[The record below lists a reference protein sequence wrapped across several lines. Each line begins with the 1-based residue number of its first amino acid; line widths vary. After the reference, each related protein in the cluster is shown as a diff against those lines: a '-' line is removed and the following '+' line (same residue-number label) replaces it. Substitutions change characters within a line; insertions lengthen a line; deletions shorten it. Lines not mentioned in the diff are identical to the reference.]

1 MPKVGPK
8 GQVVI
13 SKEIRDALGI
23 VPGSTAIERIVDGHV
38 EITFLPPRHQRSL
51 AGVLSAYAGNAHIP
65 DEDAMHEAIEA
76 AMGAAA
82 RERWLG
88 MLEDEAEERANR
100 RRVAEEDGQF
110 ITGTDEA

>member
-13 SKEIRDALGI
+13 SKGIRDALGI
-23 VPGSTAIERIVDGHV
+23 QPGSLAIERIVDGHV
-38 EITFLPPRHQRSL
+38 EITFLPPRHRRSL
-51 AGVLSAYAGNAHIP
+51 AGVLSAYAKNADLT
-65 DEDAMHEAIEA
+65 DEDVLHEATEA

-88 MLEDEAEERANR
+88 FLEMEAADASRGDRLLRIA
-100 RRVAEEDGQF
+100 EDGPEKA
-110 ITGTDEA
+110 TEA